1 MRAQVLK
8 AHGGPENFVLTDISK
23 PAVEPGKLLIKVAAS
38 SVNQIDIKIRGG
50 LPIGPD
56 LPAVLCADV
65 AGVVE
70 AVGDGGP
77 RAESLGEFKF

>member
-1 MRAQVLK
+1 
-8 AHGGPENFVLTDISK
+8 
-23 PAVEPGKLLIKVAAS
+23 VAAS

-56 LPAVLCADV
+56 LPAVLGADV

-70 AVGDGGP
+70 AVGDGVIWAPSRPGFCP
-77 RAESLGEFKF
+77 ARRCRPSCQSAGLRRCNCLPQDLGTTVR